1 MTDRNLGNA
10 ANIREGAAPPSTVSE
25 GTSRDPA
32 NNAPGIVYL
41 ASDEG
46 RYISGHVFSTG
57 GFRIGLWRKP
67 EEVKVIYSG
76 GKQWDY
82 DYLFS
87 IFKSTLGAGLSLPD
101 GRQGGGGA

>member
-1 MTDRNLGNA
+1 MTDRGLGSA
-10 ANIREGAAPPSTVSE
+10 ANIREGAPPPSTTAE
-25 GTSRDPA
+25 GTPRDPA
-32 NNAPGIVYL
+32 NNAPALVYL

-46 RYISGHVFSTG
+46 RYISGNVFATG
-57 GFRIGLWRKP
+57 GYHIGLWRKP

-87 IFKSTLGAGLSLPD
+87 IFKSTLGAGLELPE
-101 GRQGGGGA
+101 GRQVGGGA